1 MNIENLNHYTKEI
14 TYQNND
20 YNFYAYLSNN
30 PKMALQELLGDYV
43 SDTKVAIDKIN
54 VCLKNIWILDN
65 IFISESLR
73 GYGVGKNLME
83 MFFNSAASESN
94 NIFLV
99 ADLTIKNKFPLV
111 NFYKGFGFEI
121 IHSYDGYAFMHKE
134 IKKGA

>member
-1 MNIENLNHYTKEI
+1 MKIDNLNHYTKEI

-20 YNFYAYLSNN
+20 YNFYAYLSKN

-43 SDTKVAIDKIN
+43 SDTKTAIDKIN
-54 VCLKNIWILDN
+54 VSLTSIWILDN
-65 IFISESLR
+65 IFIYESLR

-83 MFFNSAASESN
+83 MFLNEAVSDSN
-94 NIFLV
+94 QVFLV

-111 NFYKGFGFEI
+111 NFYKSFGFEI
-121 IHSYDGYAFMHKE
+121 IHSYEGYAFMYKQ

>member
-1 MNIENLNHYTKEI
+1 MNIDNLNHYTKEI

-20 YNFYAYLSNN
+20 YNFYAYLSKN

-43 SDTKVAIDKIN
+43 SDTKAAIDKIN
-54 VCLKNIWILDN
+54 VSLTSIWILDN

-83 MFFNSAASESN
+83 MFLNEAVSDSN
-94 NIFLV
+94 QVFLV

-111 NFYKGFGFEI
+111 NFYKSFGFEI
-121 IHSYDGYAFMHKE
+121 IHSYEGYAFMYKQ

>member
-1 MNIENLNHYTKEI
+1 MKIDNLNHYTKEI

-20 YNFYAYLSNN
+20 YNFYAYLSKN

-43 SDTKVAIDKIN
+43 SDTKTAIDKIN
-54 VCLKNIWILDN
+54 VSLTSIWILDN

-83 MFFNSAASESN
+83 MFLNEAVSDSN
-94 NIFLV
+94 QVFLV

-111 NFYKGFGFEI
+111 NFYKSFGFEI
-121 IHSYDGYAFMHKE
+121 IHSYEGYAFMYKQ